1 MSLAD
6 LARRRSALVAL
17 TLLLAAGGVV
27 AVARLPSS
35 IFPSVTFPIVK
46 VIADVGELPAAHVM
60 PAVTR
65 PLEEAILRV
74 PGIERVR
81 SVTSRGSTELTATF
95 GWSTDMQVALQ
106 RVQAE
111 AERIRPDLPAGAHL
125 DVEWMNTAV
134 FPILGYA
141 LTSDTSSQ
149 ADLLA
154 HAEAVLKPA
163 LLRIPGVSQVQIQ
176 GGRRRE
182 FQVVLDE
189 RRLAARGLAPADVV
203 DAIRRNHQVLS
214 AGLVE
219 RNHELY
225 LALVDGRVADL
236 AELGALAVAPPKGPP
251 APLADLGT
259 LRVAEEVSTV
269 RTTADGRPAVLLNVL
284 RQPSGD
290 TVAIA
295 RGVERL
301 LRDEPGLL
309 PAGSRWTTFYD
320 QAAFV
325 AGSVAGVRDAIA
337 IGLGLAAL
345 VLLLFLRSLRTTLVA
360 VLAVP
365 LAVAVAGLGLAAAG
379 QTVNL
384 MTLAGVAAALGLAAD
399 DAIVVVEGIHR
410 AEQDGAA
417 HPVRAALAD
426 LWPAVLGSSLST
438 VAVFVPFALLPGVTG
453 AFFKPLALTMVLVLL
468 ASLVVSL
475 GLVPLAV
482 GHGAPHAPAVA
493 PAARSARLSGWY
505 DRVTRAALRRRW
517 VAAAAALL
525 LLGAA
530 FALYRTSGTE
540 FLPAMDEGAII
551 LDYWSPPGTSLTDTD
566 AMLRQAEKVILALPD
581 VEGYSRR
588 TGTQLGFFVTEP
600 NRGDYVIDLKPRAQR
615 RPVDEVIDDLRAR
628 LAVLE
633 PALHTDFG
641 QLLEDNIGDLTGGAP
656 QPISLKLFGR
666 DPVVLAQKAREV
678 AALAAG
684 VPGVEDVFDGIV
696 VAGPSLE
703 IRVDPLAAARE
714 GLSTEALQAAV
725 APALLGTVAGQLRVG
740 DRLHDLRVLA
750 PHAGPLDTLLVRTG
764 QGALL
769 PLSGL
774 ATVQT
779 GAPEAEIDRE
789 NLASYV
795 AVTARLTGRDLGG
808 AVAEIRSRVEAAH
821 LLPAS
826 VTMRLGGQYEQQQA
840 SFRDLAYV
848 LLAGLVLVGIITLL
862 VSGDLRAALATAV
875 TSLAALAGSLAAL
888 RLTGMTLNVSSYV
901 GAIMMTGIAAENA
914 IFVVRE
920 AQLGGAAGLAW
931 PEAWVRASSRRLRP
945 VAMTVLA
952 SALALAPLAV
962 GLGQGSQLMQPLAV
976 AVIGG
981 FALSGPLVLWLLPA
995 LAARGGPAGG

>member
-1 MSLAD
+1 MSLVE
-6 LARRRSALVAL
+6 LARRRRSALVAL
-17 TLLLAAGGVV
+17 AVLLAAGGVF
-27 AVARLPSS
+27 AVSRLPSS

-46 VIADVGELPAAHVM
+46 VIADAGEVPAAHMM

-74 PGIERVR
+74 PGIDRVR
-81 SVTSRGSTELTATF
+81 SVTSRGSTEITANF
-95 GWSTDMQVALQ
+95 GWGTDMQAALQ

-111 AERIRPDLPAGAHL
+111 TERVRPDLPAGAHI
-125 DVEWMNTAV
+125 DVEWMNTSV

-141 LTSDTSSQ
+141 LTSDTVSE
-149 ADLLA
+149 ADLRA
-154 HAEAVLKPA
+154 HAEVVLKPA

-189 RRLAARGLAPADVV
+189 RKLAARGLTPADVV
-203 DAIRRNHQVLS
+203 DAIRRNHLVIS

-219 RNHELY
+219 QNHELY

-236 AELGALAVAPPKGPP
+236 AELGALAVAPAKGPP
-251 APLADLGT
+251 VPLADLGA
-259 LRVAEEVSTV
+259 LRVADEVSYV
-269 RTTADGRPAVLLNVL
+269 RTTADGKPAVLLNVL

-290 TVAIA
+290 TVSIA
-295 RGVERL
+295 RGIDRL
-301 LRDEPGLL
+301 LREEPGLL
-309 PAGSRWTTFYD
+309 PAGARWSTFYD
-320 QAAFV
+320 QASFV

-337 IGLGLAAL
+337 IGISLAAL
-345 VLLLFLRSLRTTLVA
+345 VLFLFLRSVRTTLVA

-365 LAVAVAGLGLAAAG
+365 LAVAVAGLGLAATG

-410 AEQDGAA
+410 AEQDGSP
-417 HPVRAALAD
+417 HPVRAALGD
-426 LWPAVLGSSLST
+426 LWPAILGSSLST

-475 GLVPLAV
+475 VLVPLA
-482 GHGAPHAPAVA
+482 GSGLPRAPASP
-493 PAARSARLSGWY
+493 PAAWRARLSAWY
-505 DRVTRAALRRRW
+505 DRVTRAMLRRRW
-517 VAAAAALL
+517 VAVSGALL
-525 LLGAA
+525 LLFAA
-530 FALYRTSGTE
+530 LALYRTIGTE

-566 AMLRQAEKVILALPD
+566 AMLRQAEKVILSIPD
-581 VEGYSRR
+581 VKGYSRR
-588 TGTQLGFFVTEP
+588 TGTQLGFFITEP
-600 NRGDYVIDLKPRAQR
+600 NKGDYVINLKPRSGR
-615 RPVDEVIDDLRAR
+615 RPVDEIIGDIRAR
-628 LAVLE
+628 LAVVE
-633 PALHTDFG
+633 PALHTEFG

-656 QPISLKLFGR
+656 QPISIKLFGR
-666 DPVVLAQKAREV
+666 DPEVLSRKAREV
-678 AALAAG
+678 AAIVARVRG
-684 VPGVEDVFDGIV
+684 VVDSFDGIV

-714 GLSTEALQAAV
+714 GLSTGTLQAAV
-725 APALLGTVAGQLRVG
+725 APALLGTVAGQIRSG
-740 DRLHDLRVLA
+740 DRLYDLRVLA
-750 PHAGPLDTLLVRTG
+750 PHRGPLGELLVRTG
-764 QGALL
+764 RGALL
-769 PLSGL
+769 PLSTL
-774 ATVQT
+774 AKVRT
-779 GAPEAEIDRE
+779 GAPESEIDRE
-789 NLASYV
+789 NLATYV
-795 AVTARLTGRDLGG
+795 AVTARLAGRDLGG
-808 AVAEIRSRVEAAH
+808 TVAEIRSRVEAAH
-821 LLPAS
+821 ILPAG

-848 LLAGLVLVGIITLL
+848 LLAGLVLVGVITLL
-862 VSGDLRAALATAV
+862 VSGDVRSALATV
-875 TSLAALAGSLAAL
+875 ITSLAALAGSLAAL

-920 AQLGGAAGLAW
+920 AHLGAAAGLAW

-962 GLGQGSQLMQPLAV
+962 GLGQGSQLMQPLAI

-995 LAARGGPAGG
+995 LAARGVER